1 MPKTCP
7 TCDTTYPDSLTFCPK
22 DGSGLRAVDARD
34 DLIGEVIAER
44 YLVTDLLGQGGMGM
58 VYLAQHV
65 RIPQQA
71 AIKLLKTTRGAD
83 PAQGARF
90 RQEAEAASRIAH
102 DRVARVY
109 DFGTTANGDPY
120 IAMEYVP
127 GRTLRS
133 MLDERGALDPGE
145 AAQILYMIAEG
156 LDAAHR
162 IGILHRDLKP
172 ENIMIVE
179 EPGGALRVKVLDFG
193 IARIAGT
200 SDRNAL
206 TQVGFIIGS
215 PAFMSPEQV
224 RGGALD
230 ARSDVYAL
238 GLLAFVSLTGR
249 MPFSGETLEAEMHSR
264 LIDAPTS
271 LSQVASQ
278 VAWPSALQQLFDRT
292 FDRDVEQRPAGALAF
307 ARELY
312 DIVTQWTGATAPP
325 GLIAPSA
332 MATVPNPSAAPL
344 SSATQALST
353 ASSGV
358 APHADASWRAAKS
371 RADATEARANGGGR
385 LALYVTLGTVV
396 VAIAAGAYQWSARSS
411 GAPSGLA
418 GGGDSASSTVTTAP
432 AASPASPASVAPGSN
447 AADSSAMATRGAP
460 PATPSGTS
468 APSATAKP
476 PGAGSAGASSNAGSN
491 AGSSAGS
498 NAGSSAG
505 SSANAKSAHDELR
518 ALMNRFDRDGSA
530 TVARDVVSTLETLR
544 PRLEASLDQAWAD
557 FYLGMSLATLG
568 DNAKACTALERAQ
581 SLGENSVV
589 RTESLEW
596 RVRLR
601 CQPDG
606 QQ

>member
-1 MPKTCP
+1 MKGNH
-7 TCDTTYPDSLTFCPK
+7 TFFRSTACPK
-22 DGSGLRAVDARD
+22 IIYRAFGFRQYQCLRTTTGNGIVTLHLLQQPKHDRCSQCQSTNVIRHGAEERTIRTVP
-34 DLIGEVIAER
+34 IGGKPV
-44 YLVTDLLGQGGMGM
+44 DLLLPVPRLGCHDCG
-58 VYLAQHV
+58 LV
-65 RIPQQA
+65 RQA
-71 AIKLLKTTRGAD
+71 AIGF
-83 PAQGARF
+83 ARPF
-90 RQEAEAASRIAH
+90 RRFTHA
-102 DRVARVY
+102 
-109 DFGTTANGDPY
+109 F
-120 IAMEYVP
+120 
-127 GRTLRS
+127 
-133 MLDERGALDPGE
+133 ER
-145 AAQILYMIAEG
+145 
-156 LDAAHR
+156 
-162 IGILHRDLKP
+162 
-172 ENIMIVE
+172 
-179 EPGGALRVKVLDFG
+179 
-193 IARIAGT
+193 
-200 SDRNAL
+200 
-206 TQVGFIIGS
+206 
-215 PAFMSPEQV
+215 
-224 RGGALD
+224 
-230 ARSDVYAL
+230 YAL